1 MRRES
6 EVYIFS
12 GDREGGCRLDSV
24 RGICQLFAVLAIYVH
39 DLNPVIVEITDA
51 IKLRW
56 YGFAYLMAFVVGY
69 FLLKWLADKKLWVL
83 PGKVVGDFIAY
94 CAVFG
99 VFLGGRI
106 GNVLIYQRQE
116 LLDDPLVIFRVWE
129 GGMASHG
136 GILGLMIFTFFYA
149 RKKKVSWTGLGD
161 GLCVVAPLGIM
172 FGRLANFIN
181 GELYGRVDKS
191 FAWAMK
197 FPNALWDP
205 NAIES
210 KQIVAA
216 QEAAARADVDGDYT
230 QYWQELDNAKR
241 SNPVEGTAEYAD
253 LLELYSQRSTKLN
266 EAIRENAAV
275 KDAVAPF
282 LELRYPSQLFQ
293 AALEGFL
300 LFLIL
305 FIVRV
310 KFPKLANGVLTGL
323 FFIFY
328 AIFRISMEN
337 FREPE
342 IANLNL
348 LGSEWTMGQFLS
360 LFMVLIGLGFIL
372 KAKLGVKKGTL
383 LHCTKQ

>member
-1 MRRES
+1 ML
-6 EVYIFS
+6 V
-12 GDREGGCRLDSV
+12 
-24 RGICQLFAVLAIYVH
+24 ICQLFAVLAIYVH
-39 DLNPVIVEITDA
+39 DLNPVILEITDS

-83 PGKVVGDFIAY
+83 PGNVVGDFIAY
-94 CAVFG
+94 AAVFG

-106 GNVLIYQRQE
+106 GNVLIYQREE
-116 LLDDPLVIFRVWE
+116 LMEDPLMIFRVWE

-149 RKKKVSWTGLGD
+149 RNKKVSWTGLGD

-191 FAWAMK
+191 YAWAMK

-205 NAIES
+205 NTTEYNS
-210 KQIVAA
+210 KNLTQS
-216 QEAAARADVDGDYT
+216 AAARADKGGDYT
-230 QYWQELDNAKR
+230 EYYEKLVTSSDAFLAGELADGSKGMAEFQELAGQK
-241 SNPVEGTAEYAD
+241 SEM
-253 LLELYSQRSTKLN
+253 LN
-266 EAIRENAAV
+266 TAIRENPDV
-275 KDAVAPF
+275 KEAIAHF
-282 LELRYPSQLFQ
+282 LEPRYPSQLFQ

-305 FIVRV
+305 FVVRL

-342 IANLNL
+342 IANINF

-360 LFMVLIGLGFIL
+360 LFMILIGFGFIVT
-372 KAKLGVKKGTL
+372 AKFRVQKGSL
-383 LHCTKQ
+383 LDCTQQK

>member
-1 MRRES
+1 MLS
-6 EVYIFS
+6 
-12 GDREGGCRLDSV
+12 L
-24 RGICQLFAVLAIYVH
+24 YVH
-39 DLNPVIVEITDA
+39 DLNPVIVEITDT

-56 YGFAYLMAFVVGY
+56 YGFAYLMAFVAGY

-94 CAVFG
+94 AAVFG

-116 LLDDPLVIFRVWE
+116 LMEDPLMIFRVWE

-136 GILGLMIFTFFYA
+136 GILGLMIFTFVYA
-149 RKKKVSWTGLGD
+149 RNKKVSWTGLGD

-172 FGRLANFIN
+172 FGRLANFVN

-205 NAIES
+205 NAIENT
-210 KQIVAA
+210 KKNLA
-216 QEAAARADVDGDYT
+216 QSSAARADVDGDYAEYY
-230 QYWQELDNAKR
+230 QKLDSAIQAQ
-241 SNPVEGTAEYAD
+241 PAEGTPEFANMM
-253 LLELYSQRSTKLN
+253 ELYSERPEALN
-266 EAIRENAAV
+266 TAIRENAAV
-275 KDAVAPF
+275 KEAVTYY
-282 LELRYPSQLFQ
+282 LEPRYPSQLFQ
-293 AALEGFL
+293 AALEGFS

-305 FIVRV
+305 FIVRL
-310 KFPKLANGVLTGL
+310 KFPKLAYGVLTGL

-328 AIFRISMEN
+328 AIFRISMEK

-342 IANLNL
+342 IANINF

-360 LFMVLIGLGFIL
+360 LFMVLIGLVFIV
-372 KAKLGVKKGTL
+372 KAKFGVKKGSL
-383 LHCTKQ
+383 LHRTQQK

>member
-1 MRRES
+1 
-6 EVYIFS
+6 V
-12 GDREGGCRLDSV
+12 L
-24 RGICQLFAVLAIYVH
+24 GICQLFAVLATYVH
-39 DLNPVIVEITDA
+39 DLNPVILEITDS

-94 CAVFG
+94 AAVFG

-116 LLDDPLVIFRVWE
+116 LMDDPLMIFRVWE

-136 GILGLMIFTFFYA
+136 GILGLMIFTFVYA
-149 RKKKVSWTGLGD
+149 RIKKVSWTGLGD

-191 FAWAMK
+191 YAWAMQ
-197 FPNALWDP
+197 FPNALWDKNTVEGLSP
-205 NAIES
+205 NL
-210 KQIVAA
+210 A
-216 QEAAARADVDGDYT
+216 QAAAARADQGGEYTEYYNKLIKGADDYFAGSMPDGSP
-230 QYWQELDNAKR
+230 EL
-241 SNPVEGTAEYAD
+241 AEYN
-253 LLELYSQRSTKLN
+253 ELSSHKIEMLN
-266 EAIRENAAV
+266 NAVRENPDV
-275 KDAVAPF
+275 KEAVAHF
-282 LELRYPSQLFQ
+282 LEPRYPSQLFQ
-293 AALEGFL
+293 AALEGFS

-305 FIVRV
+305 FIVRM

-328 AIFRISMEN
+328 AIFRISMEK

-342 IANLNL
+342 IANITF

-360 LFMVLIGLGFIL
+360 LFMILIGLGFIV
-372 KAKLGVKKGTL
+372 KAKLGVKKGSL
-383 LHCTKQ
+383 LHCTQQ

>member
-1 MRRES
+1 M
-6 EVYIFS
+6 
-12 GDREGGCRLDSV
+12 
-24 RGICQLFAVLAIYVH
+24 LALYVH
-39 DLNPVIVEITDA
+39 DLNPVILEITDS

-56 YGFAYLMAFVVGY
+56 YGFAYLLAFVVGY
-69 FLLKWLADKKLWVL
+69 LLLKWMGDKKLWVL
-83 PGKVVGDFIAY
+83 PGKVAGDFIAY
-94 CAVFG
+94 AAVFG

-106 GNVLIYQRQE
+106 GNVLIYQRE
-116 LLDDPLVIFRVWE
+116 EFLGDPLVIFRVWE

-172 FGRLANFIN
+172 FGRIANFIN
-181 GELYGRVDKS
+181 GELYGRVDQS

-205 NAIES
+205 NAIENT
-210 KQIVAA
+210 KKNLA
-216 QEAAARADVDGDYT
+216 QRAAARADVDGDYA
-230 QYWQELDNAKR
+230 QYYQELDSAIQAQ
-241 SNPVEGTAEYAD
+241 PAEGTAEFANMI
-253 LLELYSQRSTKLN
+253 ELYSERSGELN
-266 EAIRENAAV
+266 AAIREKDAV
-275 KDAVAPF
+275 KDAVAQY
-282 LELRYPSQLFQ
+282 LEPRYPSQLFQ
-293 AALEGFL
+293 AALEGLL

-305 FIVRV
+305 FVVRV

-360 LFMVLIGLGFIL
+360 LFMVIIGLAFIV
-372 KAKLGVKKGTL
+372 KAKFSVKKGTL

>member
-1 MRRES
+1 M
-6 EVYIFS
+6 
-12 GDREGGCRLDSV
+12 
-24 RGICQLFAVLAIYVH
+24 LATYVH
-39 DLNPVIVEITDA
+39 DLNPVILEITDA

-56 YGFAYLMAFVVGY
+56 YGFAYLLAFVVGY
-69 FLLKWLADKKLWVL
+69 LLLKWMGDKKLWVL
-83 PGKVVGDFIAY
+83 PGKVAGDFIAY
-94 CAVFG
+94 AAVFG

-106 GNVLIYQRQE
+106 GNVLIYQRE
-116 LLDDPLVIFRVWE
+116 EFFGDPLVVLRVWE

-205 NAIES
+205 NVIENT
-210 KQIVAA
+210 KKNLA
-216 QEAAARADVDGDYT
+216 QSAAARADVDGDYA
-230 QYWQELDNAKR
+230 QYYQELDTAIQAQAA
-241 SNPVEGTAEYAD
+241 EGTPEFANMI
-253 LLELYSQRSTKLN
+253 ELYSDRSTELN
-266 EAIRENAAV
+266 AAIRENDAV
-275 KDAVAPF
+275 KEAVAHY
-282 LELRYPSQLFQ
+282 LEPRYPSQLFQ
-293 AALEGFL
+293 AALEGLL

-305 FIVRV
+305 FTLRV
-310 KFPKLANGVLTGL
+310 KFPRLANGVLTGV

-328 AIFRISMEN
+328 AIFRISMEK

-342 IANLNL
+342 IANLNV
-348 LGSEWTMGQFLS
+348 LGAEWTMGQFLS
-360 LFMVLIGLGFIL
+360 LFMVVIGLAFIV
-372 KAKLGVKKGTL
+372 KAKLCIKKGSL
-383 LHCTKQ
+383 LHCKKQ